1 MINARELRLKNLVF
15 ESNNVVCIEGI
26 KTDNDIDLSVFPED
40 DHSRWWTQEPNNID
54 PIPLTPEW
62 LQKLGFEKRVLNG
75 IRIGSYDTIDWDV
88 EYYIDNILL
97 LKQLSQQYDRFQS
110 ANKPYRFIQY
120 VHQLQNLYFAL
131 TGTELTVRQ

>member
-1 MINARELRLKNLVF
+1 MIDARELRIGNLVF
-15 ESNNVVCIEGI
+15 EGYDEPWDQIGEVS
-26 KTDNDIDLSVFPED
+26 IDGMGAAYELENGF
-40 DHSRWWTQEPNNID
+40 RYD
-54 PIPLTPEW
+54 PIPLSPEW